1 MTMLWMENQNMIL
14 KTKISALPPSK
25 INTFEHLS
33 DVEILP
39 CNHQKVIEQDKF
51 TYSQLGKAFGKQI
64 ETIEDRGN
72 KAKQFKIKDLSKQST
87 KVFIMIKIAR

>member
-33 DVEILP
+33 DEEILP
-39 CNHQKVIEQDKF
+39 CNHQKVIEQAKF
-51 TYSQLGKAFGKQI
+51 TYS
-64 ETIEDRGN
+64 
-72 KAKQFKIKDLSKQST
+72 
-87 KVFIMIKIAR
+87 